1 MNTIYIDLD
10 EVVAG
15 FSEHVSKILGR
26 TVLWTDR
33 SISPEEWKLIAA
45 EYRLYYNLPLM
56 EGATTLVGYC
66 KGITPKYNVEFLTAI
81 PRKDTVPY
89 AMEDKKEWVAKYFPG
104 FVVNFGPFSTDKW
117 KWCRP
122 GDILIDDKYS
132 NIVDWHEKG
141 NGIAIMHKGYI
152 MDTIDILDKVIGCKE
167 PKIFT

>member
-56 EGATTLVGYC
+56 KGATNLVGYC
-66 KGITPKYNVEFLTAI
+66 KGIAPKYKVEFLTAI

-89 AMEDKKEWVAKYFPG
+89 AMEDKRDWVAKYFPG
-104 FVVNFGPFSTDKW
+104 FIVNFGPFSTDKW

-132 NIVDWHEKG
+132 NIQDWCEKG
-141 NGIAIMHKGYI
+141 KGIGIMHKGYI
-152 MDTIDILDKVIGCKE
+152 MDTIDNLDKVIGSKE
-167 PKIFT
+167 PKMIT

>member
-26 TVLWTDR
+26 SVLWTDR
-33 SISPEEWKLIAA
+33 SISPEEWKLIAS

-66 KGITPKYNVEFLTAI
+66 KGIIPKYNVEFLTAI

-89 AMEDKKEWVAKYFPG
+89 AMEDKRDWIEKYFPG
-104 FVVNFGPFSTDKW
+104 FKLNFGPYSTDKW

-132 NIVDWHEKG
+132 NIHDWCEKG
-141 NGIAIMHKGYI
+141 KGIGIMHKGYV
-152 MDTIDILDKVIGCKE
+152 MDTIDILDSVIGSKE
-167 PKIFT
+167 PKMIT